1 MARVLVIQH
10 VAAEPLGVLDPML
23 RKRGHR
29 IRYVNFA
36 RHPEAAPRLERY
48 RGLVVLGGPMQ
59 VTQTIE
65 YPHLLAECHLIEQAL
80 ERGLPTLGICLG
92 AQLLTQVLGGR
103 VGPCPRPEIGWYP
116 IHPTAETPGDPLLVP
131 ITAPQPVFQWHHWG
145 FDCPGGA
152 VSIADSPDSGC
163 QAFRVNGHAWGLQ
176 FHLELD
182 QRLIQR
188 WLRLPAY
195 RQELIDS
202 GLGVTPEHI
211 ETQTGELLPTT
222 LALAD
227 QVFGAWLD
235 QLDAPEQRLV
245 LASR

>member
-23 RKRGHR
+23 RQRGHR

-36 RHPEAAPRLERY
+36 RRPEAAPGLERY
-48 RGLVVLGGPMQ
+48 QGLVVLGGPMQ
-59 VTQTIE
+59 VTQTRE
-65 YPHLLAECHLIEQAL
+65 HPHLVTECRLIEQAL
-80 ERGLPTLGICLG
+80 ARGIPVLGICLG
-92 AQLLTQVLGGR
+92 AQLLTHVLGGR

-116 IHPTAETPGDPLLVP
+116 VHPTAATPEDPLLKP
-131 ITAPQPVFQWHHWG
+131 IEQAQPVFQWHHWG

-152 VSIADSPDSGC
+152 VSVADSPESGC
-163 QAFRVNGHAWGLQ
+163 QAFRLNGHAWGLQ

-182 QRLIQR
+182 ERLIQR

-195 RQELIDS
+195 RRELFDS
-202 GLGVTPEHI
+202 GLGISPEHI
-211 ETQTGELLPTT
+211 ERETSELLPTT
-222 LALAD
+222 LALAE

-235 QLDAPEQRLV
+235 RLDGPRQRLV